1 MEGREMSMVL
11 LEYGSVFPSL
21 LHVHEPAVASCGGGG
36 GDGSG
41 RGRSRPVCVCVS
53 LFERR
58 TEKLVSASL
67 DT

>member
-1 MEGREMSMVL
+1 VEGREMSMVL
-11 LEYGSVFPSL
+11 LEYDSIFPSL

-41 RGRSRPVCVCVS
+41 RGRSRPVCVC

-58 TEKLVSASL
+58 TEKLVSARL